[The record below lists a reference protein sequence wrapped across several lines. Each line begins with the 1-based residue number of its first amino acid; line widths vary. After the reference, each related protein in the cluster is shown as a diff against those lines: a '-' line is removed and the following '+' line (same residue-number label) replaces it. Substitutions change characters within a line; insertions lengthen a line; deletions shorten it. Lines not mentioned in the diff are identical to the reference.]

1 MIAVTMEPGLVK
13 GFMGR
18 LLRED
23 VLDEFEVRGIEIGIS
38 TRVSINGAL
47 EAAETAT
54 EEDAPPVKAPTTY
67 VTWEAMRPL
76 VYSIIKA
83 SSKPRLVKIVFSYKA
98 QAATTIHANA
108 AALFLNMVY
117 ENDTVSFT
125 TATAQK
131 DFALDKSL
139 DDSWDEWVR
148 GFFMRKNIVVTDREL

>member
-1 MIAVTMEPGLVK
+1 MIAVTMDNAAVK

-23 VLDEFEVRGIEIGIS
+23 VLDEFEVRGVEIGLN

-47 EAAETAT
+47 EAG
-54 EEDAPPVKAPTTY
+54 EDVKDDVKAAAY

-76 VYSIIKA
+76 VYSIIKTSA
-83 SSKPRLVKIVFSYKA
+83 KPKLVKIVYSYNAKE
-98 QAATTIHANA
+98 AADIHANA

-125 TATAQK
+125 TATAQRE
-131 DFALDKSL
+131 FALDKSL
-139 DDSWDEWVR
+139 DNSWDEWVR
-148 GFFMRKNIVVTDREL
+148 GFFMRKNIAVIDRE